1 MAKVKK
7 KTNKVTTTEGAN
19 YNQTTINLL
28 WGTLVLEF

>member
-19 YNQTTINLL
+19 YNQTAINYF
-28 WGTLVLEF
+28 GGH